1 MERNRPK
8 SPVSFFQVTS
18 EPPKPLP
25 RPFSTTD
32 GISALTGSSQGSS
45 TIKASR
51 SNIFHGIRFTKSK
64 SSEEREKKRS
74 KEPPEA
80 NQSITPTSSRNF
92 VTGYL
97 DSALNKGKGKSK
109 DSHPSLESQIPESLT
124 PAEEYRRLHQANHTQ
139 RAPNAHEPD
148 QGIDLATASSRAL
161 QALMS
166 PNHMPALARSPRPH
180 SSVRDTDGRD
190 FLNEL
195 EAAAEDDIPSWLAT
209 ESDVKTS
216 EELSNAS

>member
-1 MERNRPK
+1 M
-8 SPVSFFQVTS
+8 
-18 EPPKPLP
+18 
-25 RPFSTTD
+25 
-32 GISALTGSSQGSS
+32 
-45 TIKASR
+45 
-51 SNIFHGIRFTKSK
+51 
-64 SSEEREKKRS
+64 
-74 KEPPEA
+74 
-80 NQSITPTSSRNF
+80 
-92 VTGYL
+92 TGYL
-97 DSALNKGKGKSK
+97 DSALSKGKGKSK

-139 RAPNAHEPD
+139 RPPTPNAHEPD

-166 PNHMPALARSPRPH
+166 PNRMPALARSPRPH

-209 ESDVKTS
+209 GSDVKTS